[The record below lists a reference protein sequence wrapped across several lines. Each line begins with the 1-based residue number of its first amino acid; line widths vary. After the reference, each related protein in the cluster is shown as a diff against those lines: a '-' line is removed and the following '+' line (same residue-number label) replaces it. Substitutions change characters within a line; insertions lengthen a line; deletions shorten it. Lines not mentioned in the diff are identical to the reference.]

1 MGFMVDESVV
11 RLALE
16 GYRMSDRAL
25 LEELINFID
34 SKSPK
39 WEQQKDTDSIIQIK
53 HKAKEIRTRMAAA
66 QPICKYE
73 YPKYYCELEIYDG
86 DCSHCTEQMSCFNL
100 KKDGN

>member
-1 MGFMVDESVV
+1 
-11 RLALE
+11 
-16 GYRMSDRAL
+16 MSDRAL

-53 HKAKEIRTRMAAA
+53 HKAKEIRTRMAASNQCMYLQLMCA
-66 QPICKYE
+66 EWAAKCNYSDPKHMCGCYE
-73 YPKYYCELEIYDG
+73 E
-86 DCSHCTEQMSCFNL
+86 